1 MEREERRER
10 ETLIPDWKAEKVA
23 TLAVARHRIL
33 LASMNQILSHNS
45 LLSLT
50 HNFTAEL
57 RASHRLNHTQ
67 VLWLPVLVKTVTEV
81 RDGRRL
87 HRTVNQ
93 QLIICFTALMYNPSN
108 LSCVQ

>member
-10 ETLIPDWKAEKVA
+10 ETLVPEWETEKMA

-67 VLWLPVLVKTVTEV
+67 VMWLPVLA
-81 RDGRRL
+81 RQNSYGG
-87 HRTVNQ
+87 
-93 QLIICFTALMYNPSN
+93 P
-108 LSCVQ
+108 